1 MLQVILVAVCVAGL
15 SQDCGPK
22 GTTSD
27 MVSGGAGE
35 AEPDR
40 LDPCKVLPWPK
51 PIDIEN
57 DILLPQ
63 FSDKWFAE
71 LRGALQSRF
80 LLEVVDEADPTKE
93 QWIGWYKD
101 TDYSTEQLMQFYD
114 KVMEK
119 RQEKKTR
126 AARQML
132 DIIKPDKL
140 TMSQTKKLLDATTR
154 SDAVFVYK
162 FIKEACDL
170 SRGLSQDKVRM
181 AYEKIEVHAHA
192 TSTELIQA
200 IERKWWLLGKHTNHG
215 LASPRAV
222 FDAVKEVLR
231 MLLAGPPKMAAAATL
246 EFTSLNETSFPDEAA
261 GNEWIDSKVQML
273 KQHGTMLTCENG
285 YVMQMAPEK
294 TTVQGDEPD
303 ADTTEPKEQSATEAT
318 EQEPNATETKWGQG
332 TVTYYSKRGF
342 GYITP
347 DWISGG
353 GDIGQDIFFH
363 VSNVDYE
370 SVGQDFVK
378 LGITE
383 DDPDWE
389 IQFEPIQYGDYV
401 SFDVEYQPERE
412 DYKAVAVT
420 LTKDVEED
428 NHYGETVRCQGA
440 STRDYTAEHW
450 HAA

>member
-154 SDAVFVYK
+154 SDAVFVYR

-181 AYEKIEVHAHA
+181 AYEKIKVQDHA

-200 IERKWWLLGKHTNHG
+200 IERK
-215 LASPRAV
+215 
-222 FDAVKEVLR
+222 
-231 MLLAGPPKMAAAATL
+231 
-246 EFTSLNETSFPDEAA
+246 
-261 GNEWIDSKVQML
+261 
-273 KQHGTMLTCENG
+273 
-285 YVMQMAPEK
+285 
-294 TTVQGDEPD
+294 
-303 ADTTEPKEQSATEAT
+303 
-318 EQEPNATETKWGQG
+318 
-332 TVTYYSKRGF
+332 
-342 GYITP
+342 
-347 DWISGG
+347 
-353 GDIGQDIFFH
+353 
-363 VSNVDYE
+363 
-370 SVGQDFVK
+370 
-378 LGITE
+378 
-383 DDPDWE
+383 
-389 IQFEPIQYGDYV
+389 
-401 SFDVEYQPERE
+401 
-412 DYKAVAVT
+412 
-420 LTKDVEED
+420 
-428 NHYGETVRCQGA
+428 
-440 STRDYTAEHW
+440 
-450 HAA
+450 